1 MKLSRKAYLVIIPA
15 FIAGNVQA
23 RAYIADSNPEYICAQ
38 GIYEPSDSSRTIE
51 EIAVVARSNRVV
63 VPGQTLSGEEL
74 NALGSHSVADAIR
87 YFSGVEIKD
96 YGGVGGLKTVNIRSM
111 GSKHVG
117 VFYDGLQIN
126 NAQNGVVD
134 LGRLSLENME
144 AVSLYNGQKS
154 AIFQPAKD
162 FASSSAIYLTTR
174 KPSFEGKTKHNLK
187 ATVKSGS
194 FGLIDPSL
202 LWEGRLS
209 KNLSASVN
217 AEYLYTNGRYKYR
230 TSREAG
236 YETTEVRRN
245 GDIRA

>member
-1 MKLSRKAYLVIIPA
+1 M
-15 FIAGNVQA
+15 
-23 RAYIADSNPEYICAQ
+23 
-38 GIYEPSDSSRTIE
+38 
-51 EIAVVARSNRVV
+51 VARSNRVV

-162 FASSSAIYLTTR
+162 FASSCVIYLTTR
-174 KPSFEGKTKHNLK
+174 KP
-187 ATVKSGS
+187 
-194 FGLIDPSL
+194 
-202 LWEGRLS
+202 
-209 KNLSASVN
+209 
-217 AEYLYTNGRYKYR
+217 
-230 TSREAG
+230 
-236 YETTEVRRN
+236 
-245 GDIRA
+245 

>member
-111 GSKHVG
+111 GCKHGG
-117 VFYDGLQIN
+117 VFYDGLHSN
-126 NAQNGVVD
+126 NAQTGVVG
-134 LGRLSLENME
+134 LG
-144 AVSLYNGQKS
+144 
-154 AIFQPAKD
+154 P
-162 FASSSAIYLTTR
+162 T
-174 KPSFEGKTKHNLK
+174 
-187 ATVKSGS
+187 
-194 FGLIDPSL
+194 L
-202 LWEGRLS
+202 LH
-209 KNLSASVN
+209 
-217 AEYLYTNGRYKYR
+217 
-230 TSREAG
+230 
-236 YETTEVRRN
+236 
-245 GDIRA
+245 I